1 MRIIPKKIK
10 VKNTV
15 WKCYSMADVIV
26 ALIVFAIIFIAIT
39 SGAFAFAVIMGL
51 LAVVMFMPTQDGIFY
66 SCILENIKFLFAKK
80 VYTENADKQKER
92 VDALLNLKDIKE
104 NGLIEYSGGYFGR
117 VIKVGQKNFGIED
130 VVQQNIDIDYL
141 ANALKMLDGTQCA
154 DIIKIDR
161 PVNLDNFAQDLFG
174 RLAEMKESVD
184 EEEVR
189 EIKTAILRERID
201 RIDKMNNIRKQYLS
215 DYYIVVYGR
224 NELDLENTTIN
235 VASEINKCGLNTKLL
250 GRKETA
256 IFLKYS
262 FSRNFDEREIKEIDD
277 NRLIAWVKPKK
288 VEFKAN
294 SYTMDGTQ
302 AAVFA
307 IAD

>member
-26 ALIVFAIIFIAIT
+26 ALIVFAIIFVAIT

-80 VYTENADKQKER
+80 GLYRKRRQTERTRGRALESER
-92 VDALLNLKDIKE
+92 HQRK

-161 PVNLDNFAQDLFG
+161 PVNLDNS
-174 RLAEMKESVD
+174 R
-184 EEEVR
+184 
-189 EIKTAILRERID
+189 KTCSAGLR
-201 RIDKMNNIRKQYLS
+201 K
-215 DYYIVVYGR
+215 
-224 NELDLENTTIN
+224 
-235 VASEINKCGLNTKLL
+235 
-250 GRKETA
+250 
-256 IFLKYS
+256 
-262 FSRNFDEREIKEIDD
+262 
-277 NRLIAWVKPKK
+277 
-288 VEFKAN
+288 
-294 SYTMDGTQ
+294 
-302 AAVFA
+302 
-307 IAD
+307 

>member
-130 VVQQNIDIDYL
+130 VVQQNNDIDYL
-141 ANALKMLDGTQCA
+141 ANALKMLDGTQVA
-154 DIIKIDR
+154 DIVKIDR
-161 PVNLDNFAQDLFG
+161 PVNLDGFAQDLFQ
-174 RLAEMKESVD
+174 RLAERKESAD
-184 EEEVR
+184 GEEVAK
-189 EIKTAILRERID
+189 IKTAILRERID
-201 RIDKMNNIRKQYLS
+201 RIDKMNNILKQYLS

-224 NELDLENTTIN
+224 NELDLENTRESYCLYLHSTPYP
-235 VASEINKCGLNTKLL
+235 LL
-250 GRKETA
+250 EVFRYLHKQYLQPCTA
-256 IFLKYS
+256 ISQASPVLLS
-262 FSRNFDEREIKEIDD
+262 LQILQDD
-277 NRLIAWVKPKK
+277 
-288 VEFKAN
+288 
-294 SYTMDGTQ
+294 
-302 AAVFA
+302 
-307 IAD
+307 